1 MSCVPWSYLVLSCAG
16 FCRFGLLLSWLLL
29 SSSSVVSSCRVPC
42 CLVFSSLGPSVLSLG
57 ASWKPLRRLWG
68 DLLGLRE
75 PSGGLLRPIVALLT
89 GLGAS
94 RIIRAPV
101 PGRPWALLGGPWAAL
116 GSSWLLL
123 GLPWAALGRSWA
135 APEALLAP
143 PGRLLGPSGRLES
156 RVLPKSRISS
166 TVQRFSWFFGGPGGL
181 LAPPGALLEPSWR
194 PLGPSWRL
202 LGRPSCSWVALGWLL
217 AGPSGSRVVLGWPWP
232 WPQWARDRAQR
243 RGPRE
248 PVPVHCIDI

>member
-1 MSCVPWSYLVLSCAG
+1 MSW
-16 FCRFGLLLSWLLL
+16 FLL
-29 SSSSVVSSCRVPC
+29 SSSSVVFSCRVPS
-42 CLVFSSLGPSVLSLG
+42 CLVFSSLSPSVLWGLLGTLFG
-57 ASWKPLRRLWG
+57 ASGGTSW
-68 DLLGLRE
+68 GLRE
-75 PSGGLLRPIVALLT
+75 PSGSLFRPILAPWT

-94 RIIRAPV
+94 RVIPRPV
-101 PGRPWALLGGPWAAL
+101 PGRPRALLGGPWAAL

-202 LGRPSCSWVALGWLL
+202 LGCPWPSLVALGWLL
-217 AGPSGSRVVLGWPWP
+217 AGPSGSRVVLVWPWP
-232 WPQWARDRAQR
+232 RP
-243 RGPRE
+243 
-248 PVPVHCIDI
+248 

>member
-1 MSCVPWSYLVLSCAG
+1 MCPLVLSCLIL
-16 FCRFGLLLSWLLL
+16 CWLLSLWSSLDLACLVFVFGGLFL
-29 SSSSVVSSCRVPC
+29 SCP
-42 CLVFSSLGPSVLSLG
+42 VFSSLGPS
-57 ASWKPLRRLWG
+57 ALWG
-68 DLLGLRE
+68 VLESLLGTSGGTSWGLWE
-75 PSGGLLRPIVALLT
+75 PSGGLLRPWTHSWAAP
-89 GLGAS
+89 GPPLG
-94 RIIRAPV
+94 P
-101 PGRPWALLGGPWAAL
+101 PGGPWAPIWAAL

-123 GLPWAALGRSWA
+123 GLAWAALGRSWGV
-135 APEALLAP
+135 PEALLAP

-166 TVQRFSWFFGGPGGL
+166 TVQRFSWFFGGQGGL

-243 RGPRE
+243 RRLRGPVRI
-248 PVPVHCIDI
+248 HCID